1 MASGIQNQDP
11 CHLGGIN
18 LVKGKGKSVSLPV
31 HNFLIKLTNLW
42 MDRNLKSRSF
52 GNQVMMLPGPGA

>member
-1 MASGIQNQDP
+1 MASEVQNQDP

-52 GNQVMMLPGPGA
+52 GRK